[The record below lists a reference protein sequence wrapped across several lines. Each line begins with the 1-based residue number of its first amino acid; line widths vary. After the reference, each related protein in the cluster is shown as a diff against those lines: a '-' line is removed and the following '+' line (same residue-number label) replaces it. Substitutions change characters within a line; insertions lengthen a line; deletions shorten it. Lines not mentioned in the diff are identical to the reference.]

1 MSNEFM
7 LNLHKRL
14 CEKTYGEPPR
24 NLSETTASAYIK
36 TMTILNEKKPFKN
49 LSFLKKTEEVM
60 KKLAT
65 YADSTQKTLLA
76 SITSVLSLE
85 KDKGGYK
92 KAYKFYH
99 DKMMDKAKTAKV
111 EGGSTVANEK
121 QTENWLTWEEVLKK
135 LTELKEKVNGFA
147 GQKKLTE
154 AHYDTLLS
162 YIILSLYTGVPPRRN
177 QDYLSM
183 VVATKKKGFAEDKE
197 NNYLM
202 LTKKVPTEFVFNK
215 YKTAKT
221 YGRQVVPIPTELA
234 EALTVYLKRLP
245 KDATS
250 LLVGY
255 DGSPLT
261 QANAITRILNKT
273 FGKKIG
279 SSMLRHIYLS
289 SKYDI
294 DEMTTDATQ
303 MGHSLEE
310 QKQYMKSPLPQSSP
324 SDTPPPALPPASSVV

>member
-1 MSNEFM
+1 MSNEYM

-14 CEKTYGEPPR
+14 TEKTYGEPPR
-24 NLSETTASAYIK
+24 NLSDTTASAYIK

-85 KDKGGYK
+85 KDKSGYK
-92 KAYKFYH
+92 KTYKFYH
-99 DKMMDKAKTAKV
+99 DQMMDKAKTAKV

-121 QTENWLTWEEVLKK
+121 QTENWLTWEEVLNK
-135 LTELKEKVNGFA
+135 LTELKEKVNAFA
-147 GQKKLTE
+147 GEKKLSET
-154 AHYDTLLS
+154 HYNTLLS
-162 YIILSLYTGVPPRRN
+162 YIILSLYTAVPPRRN
-177 QDYLSM
+177 QDYLCM
-183 VVATKKKGFAEDKE
+183 VVATKKKGFTEDKDT
-197 NNYLM
+197 NYLM

-221 YGRQVVPIPTELA
+221 YGRQVVPIPAGLG
-234 EALTVYLKRLP
+234 EALGIYLKRIP
-245 KDATS
+245 KNSATT

-255 DGSPLT
+255 DGTSIT
-261 QANAITRILNKT
+261 QPNAITRILNKT

-294 DEMTTDATQ
+294 NEMTTDATQ

-310 QKQYMKSPLPQSSP
+310 QKQYMKALPSP
-324 SDTPPPALPPASSVV
+324 SDSVETPPPSS